1 MGKAWRGIRRPFR
14 THLLQGQVYLELAK
28 RMGTPID
35 EIVFIYELKAD
46 QDYREFVVKA
56 DYEIVEPIFEKA
68 KQVVDAVIAQTP
80 IACTVNEVGCKSC
93 LQFGEN
99 DDA

>member
-1 MGKAWRGIRRPFR
+1 M
-14 THLLQGQVYLELAK
+14 YLELAK

-35 EIVFIYELKAD
+35 EIVFLYELKAD
-46 QDYREFVVKA
+46 QDYREFSIKA
-56 DYEIVEPIFEKA
+56 DYEIVKPIFDKA

-80 IACTVNEVGCKSC
+80 IACNNNEAGCKSC